1 MSSDPQRSNQS
12 PDPSSDSTMIHVTLL
27 LDGGHQHSL
36 ALPSDAPLLKRLFTI
51 IAGQSAQPAQPTSQ
65 LIQIPIQSGKA
76 VLSFRSDR
84 LVGLVT
90 EPPLIV
96 QPAPSPQSDQPDA
109 ATQQAGLTEHAANL
123 APAGN
128 SPHLD
133 PRQLSSPAHRSAN
146 SSSRTDA
153 VLTSQCIQV
162 DQFLTPRQHQALI
175 DFTLNSRDA
184 FVSSSTSTGEA
195 DYRKS
200 FVLHTFPDFAELV
213 RQRIHA
219 LFPDVIAKLDLPPF
233 AIAQIESQLTAHNHG
248 HYYRVH
254 NDNGSADTATRELTY
269 VYYFYREP
277 KPFSGGELRVYDSK
291 VENNYYVKA
300 ASFQDIEPRNNSIV
314 FFLSRYMHEVLP
326 IACPTRDFADSRFTI
341 NGWIR
346 R

>member
-1 MSSDPQRSNQS
+1 MSSAPRLSNPS
-12 PDPSSDSTMIHVTLL
+12 PDQSSDSTMIHVTLL

-36 ALPSDAPLLKRLFTI
+36 SLPSDAPLLKRLFTL
-51 IAGQSAQPAQPTSQ
+51 IAGQSAPPTGQ

-96 QPAPSPQSDQPDA
+96 QPATSPQSAQPDA
-109 ATQQAGLTEHAANL
+109 ATQKAALTARSPNL
-123 APAGN
+123 ATDDN
-128 SPHLD
+128 SPHSSD
-133 PRQLSSPAHRSAN
+133 PRQRSSPSD
-146 SSSRTDA
+146 RTDP
-153 VLTSQCIQV
+153 VLASRCVQV
-162 DQFLTPRQHQALI
+162 DQFLTPRQHHALI
-175 DFTLNSRDA
+175 DFTLNSRDV

-200 FVLHTFPDFAELV
+200 FVLHTFPDFAELI

-233 AIAQIESQLTAHNHG
+233 AIAQIEAQLTAHNDG
-248 HYYRVH
+248 HYYKVH

-326 IACPTRDFADSRFTI
+326 IVCPTRDFADSRFTI

>member
-12 PDPSSDSTMIHVTLL
+12 PDQSSDSTMIHVTLL

-36 ALPSDAPLLKRLFTI
+36 SLPSDAPLLKRLFTL
-51 IAGQSAQPAQPTSQ
+51 IAQQSAQPTGQ

-76 VLSFRSDR
+76 ILSFRSDR

-96 QPAPSPQSDQPDA
+96 QSAPSPQSVQPDA
-109 ATQQAGLTEHAANL
+109 ATQKAALTAHSSNPSTES
-123 APAGN
+123 N
-128 SPHLD
+128 SPQPA
-133 PRQLSSPAHRSAN
+133 PRQLSSPSDRP
-146 SSSRTDA
+146 DP
-153 VLTSQCIQV
+153 VLASQCVQV
-162 DQFLTPRQHQALI
+162 DQFLTSHQHQALI
-175 DFTLNSRDA
+175 DFTLNSREA

-200 FVLHTFPDFAELV
+200 FVLHTFPDFAELI

-248 HYYRVH
+248 HYYKVH

-277 KPFSGGELRVYDSK
+277 KPFSGGELRVYDSQIK
-291 VENNYYVKA
+291 NNYYVKA